1 MDIIPIPAHLIDEDK
16 EQPRYQFDDEALQ
29 ELMNSI
35 GELGLLSPIKVR
47 KTEGGRYKIIY
58 GNRRYKACTALNL
71 PTIPCIVSEATDE
84 MEIYLEQIA
93 ENLTRQGF
101 SPIEEAEAF
110 NKLLNDPKFSSSI
123 KYLSSKLGKP
133 ENYIKNKLDLLKFS
147 PSVRQLISAGTEIK
161 KGRLTED
168 QLMPLKDLPME
179 YRDSLAL
186 IMAEDEMAVTD
197 VKRIARLFKD
207 KEISDATKGKL
218 LFKTGYQLL
227 ETWSTYEHNRKERAK
242 NALPKEEPYIAPES
256 TAAESGVQGGEIV
269 AAGAP
274 DEGAS
279 PVPSAEPPKPRT
291 KATPEAVQL
300 AISGLAGL
308 TEAAPEPEPEEEEP
322 TSGSYVEDMLNLL
335 LATLPAPSHLSPS
348 DLPDLEGVELQQF
361 ARDVDTLIA
370 DLEKHLSE
378 WRSVKDNLS
387 VRKS

>member
-1 MDIIPIPAHLIDEDK
+1 MDIIPIPTHLIDEDK

-47 KTEGGRYKIIY
+47 KTPDGRYKIIY
-58 GNRRYKACTALNL
+58 GNRRYKACTALSL

-110 NKLLNDPKFSSSI
+110 NKLLTDPKFSSSV

-133 ENYIKNKLDLLKFS
+133 ENYIKNKLELLKFS
-147 PSVRQLISAGTEIK
+147 PAVRQLISAGTEIK

-168 QLMPLKDLPME
+168 QVIALKDLPME

-186 IMAEDEMAVTD
+186 IMAEDEMPVTD

-242 NALPKEEPYIAPES
+242 SAMPKEEPYIAPPENS
-256 TAAESGVQGGEIV
+256 VAENGTQAPVPPAAEER
-269 AAGAP
+269 
-274 DEGAS
+274 
-279 PVPSAEPPKPRT
+279 SAVDLPRARAKVT
-291 KATPEAVQL
+291 SETVQL
-300 AISGLAGL
+300 AMPMLSGLAEE
-308 TEAAPEPEPEEEEP
+308 TPESDEDEEP
-322 TSGSYVEDMLNLL
+322 TSGSFVEDMLNLL
-335 LATLPAPSHLSPS
+335 LATLPPPGPLSPS
-348 DLPDLEGVELQQF
+348 DLPELEGIELQQF
-361 ARDVDTLIA
+361 SRDVDTLIA
-370 DLEKHLSE
+370 DLEKHLAE
-378 WRSVKDNLS
+378 WRSVKDMLT
-387 VRKS
+387 VRK

>member
-1 MDIIPIPAHLIDEDK
+1 MDIIPIATHLIDEDK

-47 KTEGGRYKIIY
+47 KTPDGRYKIIY
-58 GNRRYKACTALNL
+58 GNRRYKACTALSL

-110 NKLLNDPKFSSSI
+110 NKLLTDPKFSSSV

-133 ENYIKNKLDLLKFS
+133 ENYIKNKLELLKFS
-147 PSVRQLISAGTEIK
+147 PAVRQLISAGTEIK

-168 QLMPLKDLPME
+168 QVIALKDLPME

-186 IMAEDEMAVTD
+186 IMAEDEMPVTD

-242 NALPKEEPYIAPES
+242 SAMPKEEPYIAPPENS
-256 TAAESGVQGGEIV
+256 VAENGTQAPVPPAAEER
-269 AAGAP
+269 
-274 DEGAS
+274 
-279 PVPSAEPPKPRT
+279 SAVDLPRARARVT
-291 KATPEAVQL
+291 SETVQL
-300 AISGLAGL
+300 AMPMLSGLAEE
-308 TEAAPEPEPEEEEP
+308 TPESDEDDEP
-322 TSGSYVEDMLNLL
+322 TSGSFVEDMLNLL
-335 LATLPAPSHLSPS
+335 LATLPPPGPLSPS
-348 DLPDLEGVELQQF
+348 DLPELEGIELQQF
-361 ARDVDTLIA
+361 SRDVDTLIA
-370 DLEKHLSE
+370 DLEKHLAE
-378 WRSVKDNLS
+378 WRSVKDMLT
-387 VRKS
+387 VRK

>member
-1 MDIIPIPAHLIDEDK
+1 MDIIPIPTHLIDEDK

-47 KTEGGRYKIIY
+47 KTPDGRYKIIY
-58 GNRRYKACTALNL
+58 GNRRYKACTALSL

-110 NKLLNDPKFSSSI
+110 NKLLTDPKFSSSV

-133 ENYIKNKLDLLKFS
+133 ENYIKNKLELLKFS
-147 PSVRQLISAGTEIK
+147 PAVRQLISAGTEIK

-168 QLMPLKDLPME
+168 QVIALKDLPME

-186 IMAEDEMAVTD
+186 IMAEDEMPVTD

-242 NALPKEEPYIAPES
+242 SAMPKEEPYIAPPENS
-256 TAAESGVQGGEIV
+256 VAENGSQAPIPPAAEER
-269 AAGAP
+269 
-274 DEGAS
+274 
-279 PVPSAEPPKPRT
+279 SAVDLPRARARVT
-291 KATPEAVQL
+291 SETVQL
-300 AISGLAGL
+300 AMPMLSGLAEE
-308 TEAAPEPEPEEEEP
+308 TPESDQDEEP
-322 TSGSYVEDMLNLL
+322 TSGSFVEDMLNLL
-335 LATLPAPSHLSPS
+335 LATLPPPGPLSPS
-348 DLPDLEGVELQQF
+348 DLPELEGIELQQF
-361 ARDVDTLIA
+361 SRDVDTLIA
-370 DLEKHLSE
+370 DLEKHLAE
-378 WRSVKDNLS
+378 WRSVKDMLT
-387 VRKS
+387 VRK